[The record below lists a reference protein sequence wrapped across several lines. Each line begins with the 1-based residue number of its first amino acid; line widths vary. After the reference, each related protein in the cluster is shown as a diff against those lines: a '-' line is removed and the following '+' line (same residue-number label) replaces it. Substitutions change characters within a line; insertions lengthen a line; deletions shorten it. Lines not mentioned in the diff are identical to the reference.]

1 MGEIIILKMLGNSM
15 SKELIQKLLA
25 EFVGTC
31 FLVMVVIGSG
41 IMAESLSSDQ
51 LSILLANTI
60 ATGAGLT
67 ALIWI
72 FMSTSG
78 AHFNPA
84 VSLVIFFKKEL
95 QLKECIYFIFFQFT
109 GGFIGAILANA
120 MFGLDFIKIAE
131 NERNGF
137 NIYSSEFIAT
147 FGLLITILGVRKLS
161 TFLVAPAVG
170 LYISAGYWFTSS
182 TSFAN
187 PAVTFARGFSDT
199 FTGINPEFILPFI
212 IFQLLGAVAAMF
224 FMKFIH
230 NE

>member
-1 MGEIIILKMLGNSM
+1 MNKR
-15 SKELIQKLLA
+15 LIRKLLA

-31 FLVMVVIGSG
+31 FLVMIVIGSG
-41 IMAESLSSDQ
+41 IMAQNISSDQ

-72 FMSTSG
+72 FISISG

-84 VSLVIFFKKEL
+84 VSLIMFLKKEL
-95 QLKECIYFIFFQFT
+95 TLKEFSCFSCFQLM
-109 GGFIGAILANA
+109 GGFSGAIIANI
-120 MFGLDFIKIAE
+120 MFGLEPLQISE
-131 NERNGF
+131 NERSGF
-137 NIYSSEFIAT
+137 NIYFSELIAT
-147 FGLLITILGVRKLS
+147 FGLIITILGVRKMSILA
-161 TFLVAPAVG
+161 VGPAVG

-199 FTGINPEFILPFI
+199 FTGINPDFILPFI
-212 IFQLLGAVAAMF
+212 IFQLIGANLAML
-224 FMKFIH
+224 FMNFIENH
-230 NE
+230 A